1 MQTMTKERAG
11 IAFKAFA
18 AEVKAEP
25 PEDGATTGTFEA
37 RVAAYGNVDLGGD
50 RIEEGAFDDTLK
62 AWGDSGDPIPVIW
75 SHQWDDPMAHIGT
88 VTEARSTED
97 GLDIVGELDLT
108 TDLARQVHRLMVGR
122 RVKEFSFA
130 YMPTD
135 AAPDDDD
142 DRVRVLRGLDL
153 IEVGPTLKGMN
164 PETELYGAKSA
175 LARHSSGT
183 SDEDWDAAAMVGR
196 LPSSEAALRAAHA
209 WRDPDGDADAKSS
222 YKFPH
227 HMVGT
232 DGRVG
237 AANLRGS
244 SAGIG
249 ALNGARGGTS
259 IPAADRSGVYGH
271 LAGHLRDGDRD
282 VPDLRSLDDLENDE
296 KETPP
301 PDEPDEPEVPDDV
314 PAEGEPDPAEDREPV
329 HASADP
335 EAKVGRVLS
344 KANETKLR
352 EAGKLISD
360 VLASLPT
367 SADEGEDGKAA
378 SSADRGE
385 ARSTIDR
392 LDAAVRL
399 LETEVS

>member
-1 MQTMTKERAG
+1 MLVRDGLRLTKEGGMGAVQE
-11 IAFKAFA
+11 ALATMETKAFP
-18 AEVKAEP
+18 AEVKADP

-62 AWGDSGDPIPVIW
+62 SWNDSGDPLPVIW
-75 SHQWDDPMAHIGT
+75 SHQWDDPMAHIGVVKSAT
-88 VTEARSTED
+88 STKD
-97 GLDIVGELDLT
+97 GLDIVGELDLS

-130 YMPTD
+130 YLPTD
-135 AAPDDDD
+135 AAPDPDD

-175 LARHSSGT
+175 LASHGSGT
-183 SDEDWDAAAMVGR
+183 TDDDWDAATMVGR

-209 WRDPDGDADAKSS
+209 WRDPDGDPDAKSS

-227 HMVGT
+227 HMVGD

-237 AANLRGS
+237 SANLRGA

-249 ALNGARGGTS
+249 ALNGARGGAS
-259 IPAADRSGVYGH
+259 IPADDRSGVYAH
-271 LAGHLRDGDRD
+271 LARHLRDGDRE
-282 VPDLRSLDDLENDE
+282 VPDLRALDDLENDGDE
-296 KETPP
+296 VEVP
-301 PDEPDEPEVPDDV
+301 PDEK
-314 PAEGEPDPAEDREPV
+314 AG
-329 HASADP
+329 SA
-335 EAKVGRVLS
+335 EAKVGRDLS

-352 EAGKLISD
+352 EAGDLIGQ
-360 VLASLPT
+360 VLASLRT
-367 SADEGEDGKAA
+367 SADEGEGDGKS

-385 ARSTIDR
+385 DRTIDR
-392 LDAAVRL
+392 MDAAVRL
-399 LETEVS
+399 LETEV